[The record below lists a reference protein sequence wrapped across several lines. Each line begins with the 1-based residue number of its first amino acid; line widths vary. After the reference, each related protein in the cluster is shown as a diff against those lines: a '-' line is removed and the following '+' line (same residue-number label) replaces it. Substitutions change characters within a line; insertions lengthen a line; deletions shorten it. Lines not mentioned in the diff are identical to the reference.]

1 MKLLFLF
8 NSVEWLE
15 DENVEFHQNFG
26 FFINE
31 IGYFNMCKNK
41 PDGETN
47 TSHFSNLIQP
57 YVDEFENEYGTHD
70 YCGSE
75 SDEFESICYESS
87 EVEDFQLVEL
97 ITKWR
102 QVFVD
107 LAGENNVSEFTEFVG
122 HVDFNDLKNLYE
134 RILKD
139 Q

>member
-57 YVDEFENEYGTHD
+57 YVDEFEN
-70 YCGSE
+70 
-75 SDEFESICYESS
+75 
-87 EVEDFQLVEL
+87 DFQLVEL